1 MHVCGEGNEQREG
14 VTEVNK
20 KTKLDV
26 KKLYLR
32 VRRGELCTDIAVNLR
47 MRRAESVLTQSR
59 GDQRQL
65 RRKGKMFRNRWQGRL

>member
-47 MRRAESVLTQSR
+47 MRRAE
-59 GDQRQL
+59 
-65 RRKGKMFRNRWQGRL
+65 